1 MSPCQYIIWKESNDL
16 GWWATPLK
24 SERSQQYH
32 EGLLHETMKVSTS
45 PHMQVFPMLEGLKS
59 CHVNIRNQQ
68 GSREETL
75 GQCVVSSFNTNN
87 MWLLTIYMWLFMK
100 RLSTPSWCTDV
111 QKLYFL
117 GYKLEKP
124 KERLRHNVWTVL
136 GLIYL
141 SRVNNFEIILK
152 MNELVEFTF

>member
-1 MSPCQYIIWKESNDL
+1 MSSTLKIWEESAIPWRFASWD
-16 GWWATPLK
+16 
-24 SERSQQYH
+24 H
-32 EGLLHETMKVSTS
+32 EGLNQSSYASL
-45 PHMQVFPMLEGLKS
+45 S
-59 CHVNIRNQQ
+59 CAGRFEELPCQHQ
-68 GSREETL
+68 GSREKTL
-75 GQCVVSSFNTNN
+75 DQCVVSSFNTND

-117 GYKLEKP
+117 VYKLEKP